1 MCVILDALVLLI
13 FIYLFIF
20 YYYHF
25 FFFWSKRLTGH
36 KMSKMSLE
44 ICSMASSF
52 LFRNEKCTIRVVNIH
67 KNTEMWNTVF
77 REHQR
82 QSPLCDGYLSW
93 DSTAEQQ
100 WGWAWREKAVCSSC
114 PYSSGM
120 FDLFDVDE
128 RSERGRKMAKINMGL
143 QIGLSHTPISTSS
156 FQKLCLSCN
165 IPCPSSSGMQY
176 TSNKISKKI
185 EEAAEED
192 MRQQRQLLKT
202 VNVLRGNEP
211 SLINVQADCV
221 YNNALYSGVGKTP
234 FRPATQCAYTI
245 AENNTFKHQIISAV
259 AKNKLCSN
267 IREHEEHK
275 LNAKVGAPPGNCSS
289 NLEMEQDIGNE
300 EAWAKESLLS
310 LKHDGLDVKEITTDP
325 DSSAHRAAESLYR
338 AGITKTEPE
347 HSLDTRHV
355 SENHRKFI
363 KNLKP
368 LKDIMPA
375 RLQRDKEKL
384 KDRFANDFSKRCQA
398 EYEQA
403 FEASEDFTSMKRNL
417 SYSSDAVV
425 DCYFGQHDNCKKYSY
440 TCSNYK
446 NAKTWLEKSA
456 FLKNDFKINET
467 SEAKKL
473 LRHCVQYRLGPSMLH
488 KTPKNANT
496 QKVEG
501 ANRAIRTTVAK
512 NVTYRRNYGSRVHTA
527 VHNVNHGPGESI
539 GRFCNAL
546 GCPIIPGTNVAKGLK
561 YIQHKNQMHKN
572 YKKSKK
578 YRDSRCRR
586 RHDMFKLYEKHQE
599 EQNYEKNKLLPV
611 DKMPCLCLPHDH
623 RRYSKK
629 CKLCNQK

>member
-1 MCVILDALVLLI
+1 
-13 FIYLFIF
+13 
-20 YYYHF
+20 
-25 FFFWSKRLTGH
+25 
-36 KMSKMSLE
+36 MSME
-44 ICSMASSF
+44 FCSMV
-52 LFRNEKCTIRVVNIH
+52 LTFRNEKCTNRVINIA
-67 KNTEMWNTVF
+67 KNAQMWNTVF
-77 REHQR
+77 REHEQ
-82 QSPLCDGYLSW
+82 QSPQCGGYLSW
-93 DSTAEQQ
+93 DTMAEQQ

-114 PYSSGM
+114 SYSSAM
-120 FDLFDVDE
+120 FDLYELEE
-128 RSERGRKMAKINMGL
+128 RRERGRRMAKINIGL

-176 TSNKISKKI
+176 TSNKVSEKI
-185 EEAAEED
+185 QEAGVED
-192 MRQQRQLLKT
+192 LRHQRQLLKT
-202 VNVLRGNEP
+202 VNVLRGDEP
-211 SLINVQADCV
+211 STINVQADCV

-245 AENNTFKHQIISAV
+245 AENTTFKHQIISAV

-267 IREHEEHK
+267 IREHK
-275 LNAKVGAPPGNCSS
+275 LNIKVGAHPGNCSS

-300 EAWAKESLLS
+300 EEWAKESLLS
-310 LKHDGLDVKEITTDP
+310 LEQDGLQVKEITTDP
-325 DSSAHRAAESLYR
+325 DSSAYRAAESLYKE
-338 AGITKTEPE
+338 GITKTEPE

-403 FEASEDFTSMKRNL
+403 FEVSEDFLSMKRNL
-417 SYSSDAVV
+417 TYASDAIV
-425 DCYFGQHDNCKKYSY
+425 DCYLGRHDNCAKFSY
-440 TCSNYK
+440 VCSNSR
-446 NAKTWLEKSA
+446 NGKTWLEKSA
-456 FLKNDFKINET
+456 FLKSDFKINNET

-473 LRHCVQYRLGPSMLH
+473 LRQCVQYRLGPSMLN

-501 ANRAIRTTVAK
+501 VNRAIRTTVAK

-539 GRFCNAL
+539 NKFCKAL
-546 GCPIIPGTNVAKGLK
+546 GCPIIPGTQVEKGLK
-561 YIQHKNQMHKN
+561 YIQHKNKMHKS
-572 YKKSKK
+572 YKKSKQYK
-578 YRDSRCRR
+578 DARCRR

-599 EQNYEKNKLLPV
+599 EQNYEKNMLLPV
-611 DKMPCLCLPHDH
+611 DGSPSFCLPPNHKS
-623 RRYSKK
+623 YSKK
-629 CKLCNQK
+629 CKVCKKK